1 MLHVTPTQRDQVL
14 SAQAH
19 AFVDETRYFQAAQCS
34 TSCSVSLEEGTLK
47 CLDVGERDARRSY
60 LISRLEQTRN
70 AASLDML
77 QNLLIAEPDGTH
89 DARNMACTYNTI
101 NDILP
106 HRNRT
111 QSSCDTDSRPISRM
125 GVGIHP
131 NRHHAKTLAKK
142 PSRVRQRATRRGE
155 KKRGTHSSWRWM
167 PPIDAV
173 KVASG
178 VLMAF
183 ATSRP
188 SDLGPHTPTNAPCM
202 PSLPATDLTKPL
214 NNAPIVGR
222 PGVRVMPGGNDSP
235 LSDRDVARV
244 QNTET

>member
-1 MLHVTPTQRDQVL
+1 MADISRATGCGHHLGICQRGTARIMLHVTPTQRDQVL

-77 QNLLIAEPDGTH
+77 QNLHIAGPDGAH

-155 KKRGTHSSWRWM
+155 KRGGR
-167 PPIDAV
+167 
-173 KVASG
+173 
-178 VLMAF
+178 
-183 ATSRP
+183 
-188 SDLGPHTPTNAPCM
+188 TP
-202 PSLPATDLTKPL
+202 
-214 NNAPIVGR
+214 R
-222 PGVRVMPGGNDSP
+222 GGGCH
-235 LSDRDVARV
+235 R
-244 QNTET
+244 